1 VDKDSLKIMSSTIKM
16 HQLSSEGITLVE
28 TLEKKREPMPNME
41 AIYFITPSEESID
54 ILLSDFKSGSLYKA
68 AHVYVTE
75 EIPEHLFKTI
85 SKSEAA
91 KKDEIAG

>member
-1 VDKDSLKIMSSTIKM
+1 
-16 HQLSSEGITLVE
+16 
-28 TLEKKREPMPNME
+28 MPNME

-75 EIPEHLFKTI
+75 GRNIQINAFLL
-85 SKSEAA
+85 
-91 KKDEIAG
+91 